1 MWPFIGELM
10 AGGARLSANELAA
23 DTVAA
28 ASRGPG
34 LGSRVAA
41 AAGRMARPLNAD
53 EASAVLNFVDQG
65 RAALQKDDDDK
76 D

>member
-23 DTVAA
+23 GTVAA
-28 ASRGPG
+28 ASVP
-34 LGSRVAA
+34 
-41 AAGRMARPLNAD
+41 
-53 EASAVLNFVDQG
+53 ASAAVSPPPP
-65 RAALQKDDDDK
+65 ALQPAPSTSAIRSAQFVHRRDDDDK

>member
-23 DTVAA
+23 GTVAA
-28 ASRGPG
+28 ASPS

-41 AAGRMARPLNAD
+41 AAGRAARPLTAD
-53 EASAVLNFVDQG
+53 EASAVFNFVDQG